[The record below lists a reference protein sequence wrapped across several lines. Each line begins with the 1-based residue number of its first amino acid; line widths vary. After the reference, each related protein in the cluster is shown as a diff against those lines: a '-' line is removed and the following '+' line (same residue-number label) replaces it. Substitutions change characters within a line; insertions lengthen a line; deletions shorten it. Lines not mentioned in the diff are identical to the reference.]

1 METKIINIDTRNRD
15 KSKYP
20 SESNFRFNLG
30 SRIQNIISI
39 TLNSFEYP
47 NTSYVFSEHRGTNR
61 FTVNYDGSEYVF
73 TVTDGNYTAEEI
85 IDKINLFF
93 SDNGLTPLSI
103 GVNTNSGKVTFESDT
118 NEFQLSFPKKDNY
131 KSFGQLIGFVDEE
144 YTSVGLSIVSENI
157 INVIGEHYY
166 FLKVNDLGSII
177 HQNRRYMCKVV
188 INSPKFEVVY
198 EDNSYYVSKEYKLPQ
213 PIDLMNLDIELVDYT
228 GNNLR
233 QNGTDFSFTLAF
245 NVITNSILKNYK
257 ELTFYNSETAK
268 LMLNEKMLAYY
279 KKKLKEENVE
289 HKNLF
294 KSIYMDILKD
304 QYKK

>member
-1 METKIINIDTRNRD
+1 
-15 KSKYP
+15 
-20 SESNFRFNLG
+20 
-30 SRIQNIISI
+30 
-39 TLNSFEYP
+39 
-47 NTSYVFSEHRGTNR
+47 
-61 FTVNYDGSEYVF
+61 
-73 TVTDGNYTAEEI
+73 
-85 IDKINLFF
+85 
-93 SDNGLTPLSI
+93 
-103 GVNTNSGKVTFESDT
+103 
-118 NEFQLSFPKKDNY
+118 
-131 KSFGQLIGFVDEE
+131 
-144 YTSVGLSIVSENI
+144 
-157 INVIGEHYY
+157 
-166 FLKVNDLGSII
+166 
-177 HQNRRYMCKVV
+177 MCKVV

-233 QNGTDFSFTLAF
+233 QNGTDYSFTLAF

>member
-1 METKIINIDTRNRD
+1 MA
-15 KSKYP
+15 
-20 SESNFRFNLG
+20 
-30 SRIQNIISI
+30 Q
-39 TLNSFEYP
+39 
-47 NTSYVFSEHRGTNR
+47 
-61 FTVNYDGSEYVF
+61 
-73 TVTDGNYTAEEI
+73 
-85 IDKINLFF
+85 
-93 SDNGLTPLSI
+93 
-103 GVNTNSGKVTFESDT
+103 
-118 NEFQLSFPKKDNY
+118 
-131 KSFGQLIGFVDEE
+131 
-144 YTSVGLSIVSENI
+144 
-157 INVIGEHYY
+157 VI
-166 FLKVNDLGSII
+166 
-177 HQNRRYMCKVV
+177 
-188 INSPKFEVVY
+188 
-198 EDNSYYVSKEYKLPQ
+198 
-213 PIDLMNLDIELVDYT
+213 T